1 MQQGCWEKFL
11 FFLKHSYR
19 DLWRHKCN
27 SCLALCSVFIVVLS
41 TLVVNTVVDQGP
53 IIFVNLA
60 QQESGEMDVWFT
72 GSIRCYGSAIC
83 PQEMNTYPV
92 ANNMN
97 SGYMNYTQLVEL
109 YGYKYNLAPRT
120 HLTFF
125 PDSAPVVDTH
135 GYAQI
140 SGGGLY
146 YLDLK
151 RESDINLGTSW

>member
-72 GSIRCYGSAIC
+72 GSIRCYGSEIC
-83 PQEMNTYPV
+83 PQEMNVYP
-92 ANNMN
+92 ARNNI
-97 SGYMNYTQLVEL
+97 GYMNYTQLVEL
-109 YGYKYNLAPRT
+109 YGDKYNLAPRT
-120 HLTFF
+120 HLVCL
-125 PDSAPVVDTH
+125 PDSGTPVVDTH
-135 GYAQI
+135 GYSQI
-140 SGGGLY
+140 YGKVFH
-146 YLDLK
+146 LDLK
-151 RESDINLGTSW
+151 RESDINVGTSW